1 MDGAQPPEKE
11 SKMRKTIP
19 LLALMLVLG
28 LTLVQV
34 GCSKD
39 EEDPVTPQA
48 GCVSTVT
55 TPVEGR
61 SWFTGEQIS
70 VNWTKETGGN
80 VMVELYKG
88 ADLAGTITHSTA
100 NSGFYPWL
108 KSTTFGQPSGEDYSV
123 KVTHLTTADCAGQSG
138 RFELIDVSNCFI
150 KFPWSDKDTIPDLK
164 AGNDFEIVWLS
175 EHTSGTVDLE
185 LWYEPF
191 FQTGTLVGIIAQ
203 DLTDTGSYIWN
214 VDSFHRGTDEGYR
227 FKIRDVASQG
237 CDDKS
242 ITFNI
247 LDEENC
253 SIDVLGIN
261 AGTTYT
267 PGENLTISFAFEN
280 SSGVVDLKL
289 YSGNIP
295 VTGGII
301 TENFDTENGTTNFIW
316 SVRDFGHTGPSHTS
330 FNIRAWDAND
340 GYCVGESSKF
350 TIAQ

>member
-1 MDGAQPPEKE
+1 
-11 SKMRKTIP
+11 MRKTIP
-19 LLALMLVLG
+19 ILALTMVLG

-34 GCSKD
+34 GCSSD
-39 EEDPVTPQA
+39 DDDPVTPPPA
-48 GCVSTVT
+48 CSITVT

-70 VNWTKETGGN
+70 VNWNKTTGGN

-88 ADLAGTITHSTA
+88 ADLAGTITPSTA

-108 KSTTFGQPSGEDYSV
+108 KSTTFGQASGDDYSV

-138 RFELIDVSNCFI
+138 LFELIDVSNCWI
-150 KFPWSDKDTIPDLK
+150 QFPWSLKDTIPDLT
-164 AGNDFEIVWLS
+164 AGKDFEIVWLS

-191 FQTGTLVGIIAQ
+191 FQTGTLVGIIGQ
-203 DLTDTGSYIWN
+203 DLANTGSFMWT

-227 FKIRDVASQG
+227 FKIRDVDSQACG
-237 CDDKS
+237 DKS
-242 ITFNI
+242 ITFNLI
-247 LDEENC
+247 DDENC

-261 AGTTYT
+261 SGATY
-267 PGENLTISFAFEN
+267 PQGEDLTIGFAFEN

-289 YSGNIP
+289 YSGNVP

-301 TENFDTENGTTNFIW
+301 ADNFDTQNGSVDFIW
-316 SVRDFGHTGPSHTS
+316 SVTDFGHTGPSHSS

>member
-1 MDGAQPPEKE
+1 
-11 SKMRKTIP
+11 MRKTIP
-19 LLALMLVLG
+19 LMALMLVLG

-39 EEDPVTPQA
+39 EDDPVTPPPA
-48 GCVSTVT
+48 CSITVT

-70 VNWTKETGGN
+70 VNWKKTTGGD

-88 ADLAGTITHSTA
+88 ADLAGTITPRTA

-123 KVTHLTTADCAGQSG
+123 KVTHLTTADCDSQSG
-138 RFELIDVSNCFI
+138 LFELIDVSNCFI
-150 KFPWSDKDTIPDLK
+150 KFPWSAKDTIPDLK

-175 EHTSGTVDLE
+175 EHTSGTVNLE

-191 FQTGTLVGIIAQ
+191 FQTGTLVGKIAQ
-203 DLTDTGSYIWN
+203 DLTDTGSYLWN

-227 FKIRDVASQG
+227 FKIRDVDSQG

-247 LDEENC
+247 IDEENC

-267 PGENLTISFAFEN
+267 PGEDLTISFAFEN

-289 YSGNIP
+289 YSGNEAVI
-295 VTGGII
+295 GGNFAD
-301 TENFDTENGTTNFIW
+301 NFDTQNGTVNFIW
-316 SVRDFGHTGPSHTS
+316 SVEYYSHDGTSFSS
-330 FNIRAWDAND
+330 FNIRAWDSLD
-340 GYCVGESSKF
+340 EYCVGESSKF
-350 TIAQ
+350 TISQ